1 MNDLVDQS
9 PLDHKPHMKIMEKFT
24 SSRLM
29 CFHAASTL
37 FSFWTRSQSVQLIWW
52 IAARGEYVRSF
63 LVSNHRSLVTADEL
77 QIKISPL
84 APLAIFRQTVKFSWR
99 SYEYWWMPKTSGSP
113 CARLFVQAERK
124 HEFNPTLE
132 RTLNS
137 ITSHI
142 SNSWEPRL
150 FVFS

>member
-9 PLDHKPHMKIMEKFT
+9 PLDHKPHMRIMEKFT
-24 SSRLM
+24 SSWLM
-29 CFHAASTL
+29 CFHAASTV
-37 FSFWTRSQSVQLIWW
+37 FSFWTLSWFDEWQQEENMSDPSWCR
-52 IAARGEYVRSF
+52 
-63 LVSNHRSLVTADEL
+63 TTKEL

-84 APLAIFRQTVKFSWR
+84 APLAIFRQTAKFSWR
-99 SYEYWWMPKTSGSP
+99 SYEYWWMPKSSGSP

-150 FVFS
+150 FVFSYKASQINS